1 MTNEQLLGQLSKRE
15 VAFRMKTDC
24 FSCVYWKLNKYQ
36 HGECTL
42 PTNEE
47 TCRAG
52 FEEWMRKEI
61 DE

>member
-1 MTNEQLLGQLSKRE
+1 MTNEQVLGQLSKRE
-15 VAFRMKTDC
+15 AAFRVKTDC
-24 FSCVYWKLNKYQ
+24 FSRVFWRANKYA
-36 HGECTL
+36 HWECTS

-61 DE
+61 E